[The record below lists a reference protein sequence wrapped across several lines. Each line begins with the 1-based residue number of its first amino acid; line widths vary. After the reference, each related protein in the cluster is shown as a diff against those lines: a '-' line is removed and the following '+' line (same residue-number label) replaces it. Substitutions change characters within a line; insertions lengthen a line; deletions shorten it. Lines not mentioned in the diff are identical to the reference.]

1 MFQVTSPLLKISEI
15 KETLSFIKKI
25 SSLFHVTKMI
35 EHPEDCIKGLK
46 NNWKPL
52 SKKRI
57 INRQNYNDNYY
68 FITGSLF
75 YLQRNFSKT

>member
-15 KETLSFIKKI
+15 KETLSFIKKKKI

-35 EHPEDCIKGLK
+35 EHLEDCIKELK

-57 INRQNYNDNYY
+57 INQT
-68 FITGSLF
+68 III
-75 YLQRNFSKT
+75 